1 MFLTLKPTIRH
12 LALALPVLL
21 TPLPAALGAD
31 QDKLGPVLPPPSLYD
46 TPPAS
51 QSISAAPPPSVST
64 PANTAAPLPPPAA
77 KAVEPVKAT
86 PSAAPQAAA
95 ATEPVKA
102 QSSAA
107 PKAAATT
114 AAEPNEPWYRTFVY
128 WLFGRPST
136 QQAKVQPAP
145 TAQPVAAHADVP
157 AAPVP
162 APEAVVVAHV
172 DASVPAGEPPRHG
185 SYASDASN
193 RNIRA
198 GMTGECVKM
207 GTWSPDSA
215 NPDCH
220 SSVVAS
226 TAPAKAAP
234 VTPKSVAA
242 ASSTMVAVNQHPKPT
257 PAGSAPAPTA
267 APTYA
272 PRLVEPVEVVPLP
285 PQPPAATEERA
296 LEPEHIEHVQSAEEE
311 PITALA
317 ATTPM
322 VSEPE
327 FDKLSLSAGGLFA
340 LSSNKIKP
348 SGQEKLDEMVE
359 HLKGMQYDNVLVVG
373 HTDPTGPKAMNDK
386 LSKQRAQAVKQYLI
400 SKGVDPKRIKTEG
413 KGGAEPVAKTQNCD
427 SLPRAEKIAC
437 YAPDRRVD
445 IEVVGASPHG

>member
-1 MFLTLKPTIRH
+1 MFLTLKPTIRY

-46 TPPAS
+46 TPPAGS
-51 QSISAAPPPSVST
+51 SISAAPPPSVST
-64 PANTAAPLPPPAA
+64 PADTAAPVPPPTA

-86 PSAAPQAAA
+86 PSPAPQAAA
-95 ATEPVKA
+95 ATEPA
-102 QSSAA
+102 
-107 PKAAATT
+107 KAASSPPAQAVATT
-114 AAEPNEPWYRTFVY
+114 ETEDIPWYRRVVY
-128 WLFGRPST
+128 WLFGKPST
-136 QQAKVQPAP
+136 QAKAQPAP
-145 TAQPVAAHADVP
+145 AAQPVAAAHADVP
-157 AAPVP
+157 APP
-162 APEAVVVAHV
+162 ALISQPVVVAQS
-172 DASVPAGEPPRHG
+172 DASTAAGEPVRR
-185 SYASDASN
+185 SNYASDASS
-193 RNIRA
+193 RTIRA
-198 GMTGECVKM
+198 GMTGECVRM
-207 GTWSPDSA
+207 GMAAPDAAGS
-215 NPDCH
+215 DCH

-226 TAPAKAAP
+226 TAPTKAVP

-242 ASSTMVAVNQHPKPT
+242 ASATMVAVNQHPKPT

-267 APTYA
+267 VPTYA

-285 PQPPAATEERA
+285 PQPPAATEERP
-296 LEPEHIEHVQSAEEE
+296 LEPEHIQNAEEE

-348 SGQEKLDEMVE
+348 SGQDKLNEMVE
-359 HLKGMQYDNVLVVG
+359 HLKGMQYDTVLVVG

-400 SKGVDPKRIKTEG
+400 AKGVDPKRIKTEG

-445 IEVVGASPHG
+445 IEVVGASPHS

>member
-1 MFLTLKPTIRH
+1 MFLTIKPTTIRY

-46 TPPAS
+46 SPPAS
-51 QSISAAPPPSVST
+51 QSISPAPPASVST
-64 PANTAAPLPPPAA
+64 PVDTAGSVPPPAA

-86 PSAAPQAAA
+86 PSSAPQAAA
-95 ATEPVKA
+95 ATEPA
-102 QSSAA
+102 
-107 PKAAATT
+107 KAASSPSAQPVAATE
-114 AAEPNEPWYRTFVY
+114 AEDVPWYRRVVY
-128 WLFGRPST
+128 WLFGKPST
-136 QQAKVQPAP
+136 QTKAQPA
-145 TAQPVAAHADVP
+145 AVSQPVAASHADVP
-157 AAPVP
+157 PPP
-162 APEAVVVAHV
+162 ALMSQSAVVAQT
-172 DASVPAGEPPRHG
+172 DTSTAAGDPIRR
-185 SYASDASN
+185 SNYASDASS
-193 RNIRA
+193 RTIRA
-198 GMTGECVKM
+198 GMTGECVRM
-207 GTWSPDSA
+207 GMAAPDAAGS
-215 NPDCH
+215 DCH

-226 TAPAKAAP
+226 TAPTKAAP

-242 ASSTMVAVNQHPKPT
+242 ASATMIAVNQHPKPT

-267 APTYA
+267 VPTYA

-285 PQPPAATEERA
+285 PQPPAATEERPLEA
-296 LEPEHIEHVQSAEEE
+296 EPEHIQNAEEE

-322 VSEPE
+322 ASEPE

-359 HLKGMQYDNVLVVG
+359 HLKGMQYDTVLVVG

-386 LSKQRAQAVKQYLI
+386 LSKRRAQAVKQYLI
-400 SKGVDPKRIKTEG
+400 AKGVDPKRIKTEG

>member
-21 TPLPAALGAD
+21 TALPAALGAD
-31 QDKLGPVLPPPSLYD
+31 QDNFGRVLPPPSLYD
-46 TPPAS
+46 TPPADP
-51 QSISAAPPPSVST
+51 SISSVPPPPSMPT
-64 PANTAAPLPPPAA
+64 PANTVETVPPPAV
-77 KAVEPVKAT
+77 KAAEPVKAT
-86 PSAAPQAAA
+86 PSTAPQTAA
-95 ATEPVKA
+95 ATEPA
-102 QSSAA
+102 
-107 PKAAATT
+107 KAASSPPAQAVAATE
-114 AAEPNEPWYRTFVY
+114 AEADVPWYRRFVY
-128 WLFGRPST
+128 WLFGKPST
-136 QQAKVQPAP
+136 QAKAQPAP
-145 TAQPVAAHADVP
+145 VARPYAAAQANVPAAAQPVA
-157 AAPVP
+157 
-162 APEAVVVAHV
+162 VARI
-172 DASVPAGEPPRHG
+172 DASAPAGEPRHG

-207 GTWSPDSA
+207 GTWTPDSA
-215 NPDCH
+215 NADCH
-220 SSVVAS
+220 SSP
-226 TAPAKAAP
+226 TATAEPAKAAP
-234 VTPKSVAA
+234 PPVIPISVAA

-285 PQPPAATEERA
+285 PQPPAATEERP
-296 LEPEHIEHVQSAEEE
+296 LEPEHIQNAEEE

-359 HLKGMQYDNVLVVG
+359 HLKGMQYDTVLVVG

-400 SKGVDPKRIKTEG
+400 SKGVEPKRIKTEG

>member
-21 TPLPAALGAD
+21 TPLPAALCAD
-31 QDKLGPVLPPPSLYD
+31 QDKPGSVLPPASLYD
-46 TPPAS
+46 NPPAAS
-51 QSISAAPPPSVST
+51 QSISAVPPPSVST
-64 PANTAAPLPPPAA
+64 PSSTTAPVPPPPA

-86 PSAAPQAAA
+86 PSAAAQAAA

-114 AAEPNEPWYRTFVY
+114 AAEPNEPWYRSFVY

-145 TAQPVAAHADVP
+145 APQP
-157 AAPVP
+157 
-162 APEAVVVAHV
+162 VVVAHV

-193 RNIRA
+193 RTIRA

-220 SSVVAS
+220 SPVVAS
-226 TAPAKAAP
+226 TGPAKAAP

-242 ASSTMVAVNQHPKPT
+242 ASATMVAVNQHPKPM
-257 PAGSAPAPTA
+257 PAGSAPAPSA

-285 PQPPAATEERA
+285 PQPPAATEERP
-296 LEPEHIEHVQSAEEE
+296 LEPEHIEHIQNAEEE

-348 SGQEKLDEMVE
+348 SGQDKLDEMVE
-359 HLKGMQYDNVLVVG
+359 HLKGMQYDTVLVVG

-445 IEVVGASPHG
+445 IEVVGASPHA